1 MTSAESSL
9 NLPNSSSVYFV
20 VTQKCGSH
28 LENQNAL
35 CSNWASEPRFPYSTL
50 DYCAASEYPEY
61 RVGGRIANS
70 IGLQKV
76 HPSFDPLSL
85 WPLLKKNEQLGG
97 LQSTDYVNMALPI
110 GKLYIHCAPCKCQI
124 ATAMN
129 VAFHALSA
137 ALWAYVRVDYRLT
150 TSCSSNQELE
160 RMTLLQDDIRRT
172 TMSNTGRLMK
182 AQHMDLVWLDQTTME
197 LEDEIPAKTQQQPLI
212 EEILSDYT
220 STTARRRPDK
230 KCCGVVIVGELGH
243 IQPLMQGPRFP
254 KSARMPRETEIWE
267 MNYAD
272 RKSWCHLPLGSF
284 TPSNF
289 K

>member
-1 MTSAESSL
+1 MTSAASSL
-9 NLPNSSSVYFV
+9 SLPNSSSVYFV
-20 VTQKCGSH
+20 ITQKCESH

-50 DYCAASEYPEY
+50 DYCLASDYREY

-70 IGLQKV
+70 IDLQKV
-76 HPSFDPLSL
+76 NPSFDPSSL
-85 WPLLKKNEQLGG
+85 WPLLKRNEQLDG
-97 LQSTDYVNMALPI
+97 LQSIDYVNMALPI

-129 VAFHALSA
+129 VALYARSVA
-137 ALWAYVRVDYRLT
+137 VWTYVRVDYRLT
-150 TSCSSNQELE
+150 TSCSSNRDLE
-160 RMTLLQDDIRRT
+160 RMTLLQDDIKRT
-172 TMSNTGRLMK
+172 TMSNTDHG
-182 AQHMDLVWLDQTTME
+182 HHIDIVWLDQKTME
-197 LEDEIPAKTQQQPLI
+197 LEDEIAPRVQYQPLI

-220 STTARRRPDK
+220 SSTARRRPDK
-230 KCCGVVIVGELGH
+230 KCCGVVILGELDH

-254 KSARMPRETEIWE
+254 RTARMPRETEIWE

-272 RKSWCHLPLGSF
+272 RKSWCRLPLGSF